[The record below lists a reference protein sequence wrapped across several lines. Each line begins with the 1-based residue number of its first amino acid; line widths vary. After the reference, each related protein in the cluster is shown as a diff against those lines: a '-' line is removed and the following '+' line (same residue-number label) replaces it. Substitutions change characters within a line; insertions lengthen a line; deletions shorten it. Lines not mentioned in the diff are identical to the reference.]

1 MESPLLVLGVVLAAW
16 AVLNAAYTRRRDFFD
31 SRNIRLLYGLVLV
44 YRVGN
49 VKAAGRLWK
58 ALTILFAASY
68 ALSVA
73 WFLIVMV
80 EGVAGKIHGGGGL
93 RVLVPGVDIT
103 GLDLAYFIVAVA
115 LAAVLHE
122 FFHGKAAVGNGVG
135 VKSFGLAL
143 AFVLPLAFTEIDEK
157 DFAGS
162 SRRVKIGILAAGVA
176 ANLALGL
183 LGLVFLNT
191 ATSPT
196 GILVTNVVP
205 GSLASKAGVEPYS
218 ILLSLNGVELRSVD
232 DLRSVLSN
240 TSATSLNLT
249 LLTPEGSTRSIIIE
263 RNTTDKTL
271 GVYIMSP
278 PAGWLVRMVGVYLG
292 AQLVKAF
299 FWLYLVNFNL
309 AILNA
314 APLFIT
320 DGGRIVF
327 ELFGERFKKMAL
339 AVNTLSLAIL
349 LLALAPCLDC
359 F

>member
-1 MESPLLVLGVVLAAW
+1 MEGALLVLGVVLAAW
-16 AVLNAAYTRRRDFFD
+16 AVLNAAYTWRRDFFN

-49 VKAAGRLWK
+49 VKAAGRLWR
-58 ALTILFAASY
+58 ALTPLFAASY

-80 EGVAGKIHGGGGL
+80 EGVAGKIYGVGGL

-115 LAAVLHE
+115 LAVVLHE

-143 AFVLPLAFTEIDEK
+143 AFILPLAFTEIDEK
-157 DFAGS
+157 DFAVS

-183 LGLVFLNT
+183 LGLVFLNA

-205 GSLASKAGVEPYS
+205 GSLAYKAGVEPYS

-240 TSATSLNLT
+240 TSATTLNLT

-271 GVYIMSP
+271 GVYITSP

-292 AQLVKAF
+292 AQLVRAF

-339 AVNTLSLAIL
+339 AVNTLSLAVL
-349 LLALAPCLDC
+349 LLALAPLP
-359 F
+359 